1 LAVADPVRSVS
12 LIKGNLMVEST
23 APRKQIILAV
33 IVAAL
38 ACFIPGPHLTTYAQ
52 DITPQTATL
61 HRVTL
66 IVSDIDRSMDFYR
79 RIGLIPLSDT
89 TRSSA
94 ETGGVISGDVLPL
107 TDDPTRSRLVTMAG
121 NGGASGEIAL
131 LWYDRPPL
139 PSARGNLMGLGTGD
153 VVIMFQ
159 VPDIQTVHNRLN
171 SVGTRFHEP
180 PTRFTSRTLSGAA
193 QTGRRLM
200 AFDPDGHMVEVTQI
214 E

>member
-1 LAVADPVRSVS
+1 
-12 LIKGNLMVEST
+12 MVEST
-23 APRKQIILAV
+23 ALRRQIILT
-33 IVAAL
+33 AAL
-38 ACFIPGPHLTTYAQ
+38 AALTCFIPNPNLTTNAQ
-52 DITPQTATL
+52 DISPRYAAL

-66 IVSDIDRSMDFYR
+66 IVSNIESSMDFYGR
-79 RIGLIPLSDT
+79 LGLVSLSDT
-89 TRSSA
+89 ARTSDEA
-94 ETGGVISGDVLPL
+94 GGVISGNALPL
-107 TDDPTRSRLVTMAG
+107 TDDPTRSRLVIMAR
-121 NGGASGEIAL
+121 NGGASGEVAL

-153 VVIMFQ
+153 VVMMFQ

-180 PTRFTSRTLSGAA
+180 PTRFTSRRPDGEM

-214 E
+214 D